1 MNRILPLLLPL
12 LLAPPGAVALGL
24 PAPLPSL
31 PVDLRGTVVEPVDR
45 TTRDLTGLR
54 QRQLRQLLRE
64 HRQYLDTDPRGAPV
78 VRGEVV
84 AIDPTPDALQR
95 AHDAGFRVR
104 EQRRLDALGLRVV
117 VLQAREGQRSRAAL
131 KALRRLD
138 PSGSYEF
145 NHLYLGSGST
155 VDAAIPA
162 PADAGTAALR
172 VGLVDSGVDAG
183 HPALADVQVQRWGCG
198 GGAKPHRHGTAVA
211 SLLVGSRVR
220 AASAR
225 HRLYA
230 ADIYCGRPT
239 GGAVTGLAEAFAW
252 LAGEK
257 VAVVN
262 LSIVGPPNQLLER
275 SVQAMLARG
284 HVLVAAVGNDGPAAA
299 PLYPAAYPGVIGVTA
314 VDARDRVLPEA
325 GRGDQVD
332 FAAPGAGLSAAGD
345 GGGWWEVRGTS
356 FAAPLVARLAAAQA
370 ARPNPDAAARVQSAL
385 AAQARDAGPRGD
397 DPRYGRGLLG
407 GDQRLA
413 WSAPMNEN

>member
-1 MNRILPLLLPL
+1 MTRILLLFL
-12 LLAPPGAVALGL
+12 LLAPPAAMALGL

-31 PVDLRGTVVEPVDR
+31 PVDLRGSVVEPLDR
-45 TTRDLTGLR
+45 TTRDLAGLR
-54 QRQLRQLLRE
+54 QLQVRALLRE
-64 HRQYLDTDPRGAPV
+64 HRRFLDTDPRGAPV

-84 AIDPTPDALQR
+84 AIDPTPEALRR
-95 AHDAGFRVR
+95 ARDAGFRVR
-104 EQRRLDALGLRVV
+104 AERRLAGLGLRVV

-131 KALRRLD
+131 RMLRKLD
-138 PSGSYEF
+138 PAGSYDF

-155 VDAAIPA
+155 AGVSTPPPA
-162 PADAGTAALR
+162 SADSAPLR
-172 VGLVDSGVDAG
+172 VGLVDSGVDAA
-183 HPALADVQVQRWGCG
+183 HPALAGVQVQSWGCDD
-198 GGAKPHRHGTAVA
+198 GAKPHRHGTAVA

-220 AASAR
+220 VASAR

-252 LAGEK
+252 LAREK

-275 SVQAMLARG
+275 GVQAMLARG
-284 HVLVAAVGNDGPAAA
+284 HVLVAAVGNDGPAAP
-299 PLYPAAYPGVIGVTA
+299 PLYPAAYPGVIGITA

-325 GRGDQVD
+325 GRGNHVD
-332 FAAPGAGLSAAGD
+332 FAAPGAGLSAAAD
-345 GGGWWEVRGTS
+345 GGGWWNVRGTS
-356 FAAPLVARLAAAQA
+356 FAAPLVARLAAVQA
-370 ARPNPDAAARVQSAL
+370 PTPEPDAAQRVQSAL

-407 GDQRLA
+407 GEQRAA
-413 WSAPMNEN
+413 WSAPMNED